1 VILKKKL
8 FTTGSRN
15 SKGVKLVVFNHALE
29 QEWLKA
35 SPEQRREMFAPG
47 ADYHGRVMVQPMYAI
62 GGDHTRTAVAEL
74 HEEYPA
80 QEKWAMFK
88 DVTLLVSGESLECCS
103 MLRDLGVM
111 YNSKQY
117 HKDMGFADRM
127 MLTRKYYA
135 DMGMLAKGM
144 RRTGEVIAW
153 CEKQCALAGIPV
165 NSWSQYAACARVDA
179 QSWVFMEAILKGQYA
194 VKIGRGTVPA
204 TVPSS
209 QSPFIQIMTCPPDII
224 CRHLELVYNG
234 RMSISG
240 LKNAA
245 DNYKAYAMA
254 KEMIVWTVQKSTL
267 QGASEAVIEKSFPV
281 LLSRGFIVNHVP
293 GLKLLLAKNKKLTKT
308 ECPPWLRDKVLAHL
322 RDTKLVCVR
331 SVSHYFKIILVE
343 RSRRP
348 RVASQ

>member
-1 VILKKKL
+1 MDPGVRATKAWKAEHKLGSIQIAPGRILGPLDVFRARLFSMPHCVILKKKL

-204 TVPSS
+204 TIPSFAVAVHSNYVVPPRDH
-209 QSPFIQIMTCPPDII
+209 QASPGAGLQWEDEHFRAQER
-224 CRHLELVYNG
+224 CRE
-234 RMSISG
+234 
-240 LKNAA
+240 
-245 DNYKAYAMA
+245 
-254 KEMIVWTVQKSTL
+254 L
-267 QGASEAVIEKSFPV
+267 QG
-281 LLSRGFIVNHVP
+281 
-293 GLKLLLAKNKKLTKT
+293 
-308 ECPPWLRDKVLAHL
+308 
-322 RDTKLVCVR
+322 VCNGQR
-331 SVSHYFKIILVE
+331 HAWEPQLCISYICLY
-343 RSRRP
+343 
-348 RVASQ
+348 

>member
-1 VILKKKL
+1 
-8 FTTGSRN
+8 
-15 SKGVKLVVFNHALE
+15 
-29 QEWLKA
+29 
-35 SPEQRREMFAPG
+35 
-47 ADYHGRVMVQPMYAI
+47 
-62 GGDHTRTAVAEL
+62 
-74 HEEYPA
+74 
-80 QEKWAMFK
+80 MFK

-153 CEKQCALAGIPV
+153 CDKQCALAGIPV

-293 GLKLLLAKNKKLTKT
+293 GLKLLLSKNKKLTKT
-308 ECPPWLRDKVLAHL
+308 ECPAWLKEKVLAHL
-322 RDTKLVCVR
+322 RDTKLVCDR
-331 SVSHYFKIILVE
+331 SVSHNFKIILVE